1 MRILKYKIA
10 LVSLNQIWEDKILN
24 WALCKEYIKNAA
36 NVGVDLIVF
45 PEMTLTG
52 FSFNTQSIS
61 EDQKDSKT
69 IEIFSQ
75 IAKKYNIAIVFGMVI
90 KNQAK
95 AFNESIFISS
105 HGSVIGEYTKIHPFT
120 FAGEGKYFDSGDRL
134 EVVQYQSMNIGLS
147 ICYDLRFPEIYS
159 AMAQNCDLIIN
170 IANWPKKRMSHWK
183 ALLKARAIENQIFI
197 IGVNRTGIDGNDL
210 EYADSSCAYDA
221 NGELIPSSSE
231 GNMHIYEIDKQWQE
245 DYRSTFNTVCDRK
258 IEFYKEVL

>member
-1 MRILKYKIA
+1 VRILKYKIA

-75 IAKKYNIAIVFGMVI
+75 IAKKYNIAIVFGMVVGNKSKI
-90 KNQAK
+90 SNK
-95 AFNESIFISS
+95 SIFISS
-105 HGSVIGEYTKIHPFT
+105 DGGIVGEYIKIHPFT
-120 FAGEGKYFDSGDRL
+120 LVGEDKYFNSGDKL
-134 EVVQYQSMNIGLS
+134 GVFQYKSINIGLS
-147 ICYDLRFPEIYS
+147 ICYDLRFPEMYS
-159 AMAQNCDLIIN
+159 AMAKKCDMIIN
-170 IANWPKKRMSHWK
+170 IANWPKKRISHWR

-197 IGVNRTGIDGNDL
+197 IGVNRTGIDGNNL
-210 EYADSSCAYDA
+210 EYVESSCIYNAD
-221 NGELIPSSSE
+221 GGLMPSSSM
-231 GNMHIYEIDKQWQE
+231 GDMHIYEVDKQWQE
-245 DYRSTFNTVCDRK
+245 GSKCIFSTAHDRK
-258 IEFYKEVL
+258 IEFYKEIL